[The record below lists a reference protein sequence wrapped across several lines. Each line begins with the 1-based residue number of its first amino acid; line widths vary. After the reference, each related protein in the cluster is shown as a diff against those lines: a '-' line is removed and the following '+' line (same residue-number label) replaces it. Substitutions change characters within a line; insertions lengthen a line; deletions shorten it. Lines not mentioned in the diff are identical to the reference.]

1 MTSPGPK
8 PALGGT
14 INVIVIGDSI
24 GDGIGDDTTGDGS
37 DGLHYGG
44 ATLPAGVI
52 LIDEGVSLS
61 AWPDGDGSTP
71 GPGILPH
78 LAEALLD
85 LGYTTVRIIRDCTSS
100 APTTTVRTDFW
111 PQAVQAAVAAGLD
124 VDDIHLVIPVT
135 GTNDSQSGESALFT
149 SSTCPQLLGDIE
161 GACRNAR
168 TVWVEP
174 GATDGAGHEEADEV
188 RAAIRS
194 NVANKSCRRSVDTTA
209 APRTDTHHPSLAGY
223 AVIGPAVVVQYQAAT

>member
-1 MTSPGPK
+1 VTTPGPK
-8 PALGGT
+8 PAVGGT

-44 ATLPAGVI
+44 AALPGWLI
-52 LIDEGVSLS
+52 LIDEGVTL
-61 AWPDGDGSTP
+61 ANWPDGDGTTP

-85 LGYTTVRIIRDCTSS
+85 LGYTTVRIIRDATSS

-111 PQAVQAAVAAGLD
+111 PQAVTAAVAAGLD
-124 VDDIHLVIPVT
+124 VDDIHLVVPVT
-135 GTNDSQSGESALFT
+135 GTNDSQTGESATFT
-149 SSTCPQLLGDIE
+149 SSTCPKLIADIE

-168 TVWVEP
+168 IVWVEP
-174 GATDGAGHEEADEV
+174 GAPDGAGFEEADDV
-188 RAAIRS
+188 RTAIRS
-194 NVANKSCRRSVDTTA
+194 NVANKSSRRSVDTTA
-209 APRTDTHHPSLAGY
+209 APRTDTSHPSLAGY